1 MPTTIKFKSHPPNV
15 HSTTPHSAQPMR
27 VLLFPGEG
35 GGAGAHED
43 GARQSRHQVAADAQ
57 PLAGD
62 EARHVLHVQSL

>member
-15 HSTTPHSAQPMR
+15 HSTIPQRARPVR
-27 VLLFPGEG
+27 VLLFPCQG

-43 GARQSRHQVAADAQ
+43 GAGQSRHQVAADAQ